1 MKFLSPVDQLFLW
14 LEKRQQPMHVAGLQI
29 FSVPDGA
36 PDDYVQSLA
45 DFLREQRD
53 VGPPFNQRLG
63 LNYGRYCWK
72 EDRRLDL
79 DHHFRHE
86 ALPQPGR
93 IRELLARVSAEH
105 SNLLDRARPLW
116 QCHLIEGLQD
126 RRFALYTKV
135 HHSLMD
141 GISAIRLMQR
151 SLSDNPN
158 LRDMPPVWAIP
169 PQLGESPRSQPHL
182 DVLANLAHLVSEAG
196 QQIATVPTVVREVYK
211 TIREAQRNPLYD
223 SVFRAPRCIL
233 NERITGSRRFA
244 AQSYS
249 LHRVRRIAQASGAT
263 LNDVVLAMCA
273 SALRKYLESQN
284 ALPASPLIA
293 MVPMSL
299 RQDESAGGNQ
309 VAVILASL
317 ATHLADPVARL
328 QAIRESVQTAKN
340 RYAAMTPAE
349 ILNYTALVM
358 APAGVHLLT
367 GMMPQW
373 QTFNVIISNVPG
385 PRETLYWNGASM
397 EGLYPVSIVLDRLAL
412 NMTMTS
418 YRDHLEVGLI
428 GCRRTLPSLQRLLD
442 YLEDGLKELEVAIG

>member
-1 MKFLSPVDQLFLW
+1 
-14 LEKRQQPMHVAGLQI
+14 MHVAGLQI
-29 FSVPDGA
+29 FSPPEGA

-45 DFLREQRD
+45 NVLREQHE
-53 VGPPFNQRLG
+53 VSPPFNQRLG
-63 LNYGRYCWK
+63 LSFGRYCWK
-72 EDRRLDL
+72 EDRRFDL

-86 ALPQPGR
+86 ALAQPGR

-126 RRFALYTKV
+126 GRFALYTKV
-135 HHSLMD
+135 HHSMMD
-141 GISAIRLMQR
+141 GISAMRMMQR
-151 SLSDNPN
+151 SLSVDPTV
-158 LRDMPPVWAIP
+158 RDMPPVWATP
-169 PQLGESPRSQPHL
+169 PSLSERHTQPHL
-182 DVLANLAHLVSEAG
+182 DVLGNLAHLLSEAG
-196 QQIATVPTVVREVYK
+196 QQISTIPTVVRELYK
-211 TIREAQRNPLYD
+211 TIREARRNPLYD
-223 SVFRAPRCIL
+223 SVFRAPRCLL

-249 LHRVRRIAQASGAT
+249 LHRVRRVAQAFGAT
-263 LNDVVLAMCA
+263 LNDIVLAMCA
-273 SALRKYLESQN
+273 SALRKYLEGQN
-284 ALPASPLIA
+284 ALPASPLVA

-299 RQDESAGGNQ
+299 RQDDSAGGNQ

-328 QAIRESVQTAKN
+328 QAIRESVQTEKD

-358 APAGVHLLT
+358 APAGIHLLT
-367 GMMPQW
+367 GMVPQW
-373 QTFNVIISNVPG
+373 QTFNVVISNVPG
-385 PRETLYWNGASM
+385 PRETLYWNGAPM

-442 YLEDGLKELEVAIG
+442 YLEEGLKELEVAID